1 MRYIQGADC
10 NQSTMLPETVDDY
23 IKEDNP
29 VRFID
34 AYVDNP
40 DLVKFNFTY
49 SETKETGYKPYS
61 PADLLKLY
69 IYDYMTKIR
78 TSRQLEHAT
87 ITSILKNYLIPAAI

>member
-1 MRYIQGADC
+1 MRYIQSADR
-10 NQSTMLPETVDDY
+10 NQSTMLPESVDNY

-49 SETKETGYKPYS
+49 SETKETGHKSYNPV
-61 PADLLKLY
+61 DLLKLY
-69 IYDYMTKIR
+69 IYPRFVQAVNWSMPHTV
-78 TSRQLEHAT
+78 T
-87 ITSILKNYLIPAAI
+87 